1 MIAFHWEWDPVVVT
15 PLAVSFLLYGI
26 GLTGLWR
33 RAGFGRAVAPWQA
46 GCFLAGW
53 LTLVAA
59 VVSPLHEYGEHLF
72 LAHMI
77 EHELLMAVAAPLLAV
92 SRPLGTFL
100 HAFPRAFRHSL
111 IAAAGAGPVQW
122 LWRALTR
129 PTIATLLHAVAIW
142 VWHIP
147 VLLDGTLQSEML
159 HRAQHFCFLVT
170 ALFFW
175 WAILR
180 RPRRDYGLGALHVF
194 ITMIHTGLLGAL
206 LTLAPHDAY
215 PLQTQDAPLFG
226 LTPLEDQQLAGL
238 FMWVPGGAIYL
249 CCGLALLWAW
259 LCRRGAQTPGNGW
272 LAVSDRNAPRHDAL
286 SADA

>member
-1 MIAFHWEWDPVVVT
+1 MIDFDWEWDPFVVT
-15 PLAVSFLLYGI
+15 PLAVSFLLYAL
-26 GLTGLWR
+26 GLALLWR
-33 RAGFGRAVAPWQA
+33 RAGVGRSVAVWQA

-59 VVSPLHEYGEHLF
+59 LVSPLHEYGEHLF

-100 HAFPRAFRHSL
+100 HALPRRLRLGL
-111 IAAAGAGPVQW
+111 IAAAGAGPVQA
-122 LWRALTR
+122 LWRRLTD
-129 PTIATLLHAVAIW
+129 PLTAMLLHAVAIW

-147 VLLDGTLQSEML
+147 MLLDGTLQSELL
-159 HRAQHFCFLVT
+159 HRLQHVCFLGT

-180 RPRRDYGLGALHVF
+180 GSRRDYGTGALHVF
-194 ITMIHTGLLGAL
+194 VTMMHTGLLGAL
-206 LTLAPHDAY
+206 LTMAPRVFY
-215 PLQTQDAPLFG
+215 PLQTHDAPLFH

-238 FMWVPGGAIYL
+238 FMWVPGGMVYL
-249 CCGLALLWAW
+249 VCGLALLRAW
-259 LCRRGAQTPGNGW
+259 IM
-272 LAVSDRNAPRHDAL
+272 VPRQPLQAWVRL
-286 SADA
+286 EEAS